1 MNFGLDTQDK
11 CYLDI
16 VLEPIR
22 VCTRYKPRFGQG
34 KRGKGLTLEQFQKL
48 YQADPFYNW
57 FGLDNPMM
65 YTAHKAAGGMTSVY
79 RQIGS
84 GCEKLFRTILCDSL
98 RLTHNDVTWSYK
110 TPLPTGKKRTL
121 YLDGRVP
128 LEGISDDHRKQI
140 FHTWMQKAAE
150 KIGVDTKISNAP
162 IGAVFEIRQGYK
174 SKDAKR
180 QNADIASA
188 AIAYTKAH
196 FPCAIILST
205 QIDADILDR
214 YRNEKWLVLT
224 GIVGK
229 NDPLVSTYDFM
240 RDVVGYDLEGFFQR
254 NSQRLRGE
262 VEATLKA
269 LLAP

>member
-11 CYLDI
+11 RYLDI

-110 TPLPTGKKRTL
+110 TQLPTARS
-121 YLDGRVP
+121 VP
-128 LEGISDDHRKQI
+128 
-140 FHTWMQKAAE
+140 FTWTAGCLWKE
-150 KIGVDTKISNAP
+150 FLTTTESR
-162 IGAVFEIRQGYK
+162 FFIRGCRRPQRR
-174 SKDAKR
+174 S
-180 QNADIASA
+180 
-188 AIAYTKAH
+188 
-196 FPCAIILST
+196 
-205 QIDADILDR
+205 
-214 YRNEKWLVLT
+214 VL
-224 GIVGK
+224 IPK
-229 NDPLVSTYDFM
+229 YPM
-240 RDVVGYDLEGFFQR
+240 H
-254 NSQRLRGE
+254 
-262 VEATLKA
+262 
-269 LLAP
+269 